1 MCLHF
6 RFVISL
12 IRLAISENDAHDSFN
27 VWNATQASPYR
38 PSKRL
43 FLSLFPRVKKKPSS
57 LQRIRKKIE
66 EVAIGNRLMRTVF
79 YSFFFNFSF
88 QMLSRTVCLFLSL
101 SFSVQPHTSM
111 RGHVC
116 LSVYR
121 SVDWSV
127 GQANVEPA
135 QKCRFQSPCNL
146 ITRRFFSHF
155 FERASWARSS
165 KF

>member
-1 MCLHF
+1 
-6 RFVISL
+6 
-12 IRLAISENDAHDSFN
+12 
-27 VWNATQASPYR
+27 
-38 PSKRL
+38 
-43 FLSLFPRVKKKPSS
+43 
-57 LQRIRKKIE
+57 
-66 EVAIGNRLMRTVF
+66 MRTVF

-146 ITRRFFSHF
+146 ITRRFLSHF
-155 FERASWARSS
+155 LSGPVGPAPQNFSEPDKETAGPVLYYPNLKIR
-165 KF
+165 KFLIQYDFFSNETKDDDINPKRIDIIKF